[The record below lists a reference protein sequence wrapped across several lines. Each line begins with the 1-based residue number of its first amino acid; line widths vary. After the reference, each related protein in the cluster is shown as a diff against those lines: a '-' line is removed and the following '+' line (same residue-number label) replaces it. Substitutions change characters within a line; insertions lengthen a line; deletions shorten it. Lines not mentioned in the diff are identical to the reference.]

1 MNAAYLTPAITLF
14 NEDGSLD
21 LVSQEKLFN
30 SLIENGI
37 DGILVEGS
45 SSEFF
50 AMPMDQR
57 REMAKF
63 AIEAVDHRVKLIIGT
78 SHMVADEIVSFSN
91 FCLDAGAD
99 AVMILPPY
107 YFHFGAEALLQ
118 YYDRLASQI
127 HGNIYIYNFPDNT
140 GYTIPPETVLSLA
153 KIHPN
158 IVGMKDTISGM
169 DHTRE
174 LIKVVKSHIPSF
186 EIYSGFDDNFAH
198 NVMAGGNGCIGA
210 LSNVVPEICSAWVK
224 AFRDNDMAGVAKGQQ
239 TIDRLMD
246 LYAVRSPFL
255 PVIKEACKLRGI
267 ASTSV
272 GTFPMPNA
280 TVEDDAKILE
290 LLRRLNRER
299 GITVVLITHHMAEAE
314 SADRVI
320 VMNDGQ
326 VAMDGAPHD
335 VFAQVDR
342 LHELGLAAPDTVELL
357 HLLRE
362 AGMDV
367 PLTGLTVDECAD
379 TICRAFGGA
388 EGK

>member
-14 NEDGSLD
+14 NEDGTLD
-21 LVSQEKLFN
+21 LVSQERLFN
-30 SLIENGI
+30 NLIEQGV

-63 AIEAVDHRVKLIIGT
+63 AIEKVNHRVKLIIGT

-107 YFHFGAEALLQ
+107 YFHFDAAALLQ
-118 YYDRLASQI
+118 YYDRLAQQI
-127 HGNIYIYNFPDNT
+127 HGSIYIYNFPDNT
-140 GYTIPPETVLSLA
+140 GYTIPAETVLALA

-158 IVGMKDTISGM
+158 IVGTKDTVSGM

-198 NVMAGGNGCIGA
+198 NVLAGGDGCIGA
-210 LSNVVPEICSAWVK
+210 LSNVVPEICADWVR
-224 AFRDNDMAGVAKGQQ
+224 AFREDDLAGIAKGQQ
-239 TIDRLMD
+239 IIDRLMD
-246 LYAVRSPFL
+246 LYTVRSPFL
-255 PVIKEACKLRGI
+255 PVIKEACRLRGI
-267 ASTSV
+267 AATSV

-290 LLRRLNRER
+290 LLNRE
-299 GITVVLITHHMAEAE
+299 GV
-314 SADRVI
+314 
-320 VMNDGQ
+320 Q
-326 VAMDGAPHD
+326 
-335 VFAQVDR
+335 
-342 LHELGLAAPDTVELL
+342 
-357 HLLRE
+357 
-362 AGMDV
+362 
-367 PLTGLTVDECAD
+367 
-379 TICRAFGGA
+379 
-388 EGK
+388 